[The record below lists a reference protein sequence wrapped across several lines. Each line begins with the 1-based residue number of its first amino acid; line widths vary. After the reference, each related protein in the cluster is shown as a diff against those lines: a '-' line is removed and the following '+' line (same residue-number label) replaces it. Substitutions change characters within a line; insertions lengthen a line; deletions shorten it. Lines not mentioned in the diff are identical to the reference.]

1 MIGHE
6 LTQRA
11 QRLAAEGSAFVMATV
26 VRARRPASVEPGTAG
41 LVLEDGTI
49 EGFIGGVCAQH
60 SVRLYSL
67 TAIERGAPLL
77 LRIDPDGPEEAVV
90 EEGAVTVRNTCLS
103 GGAIEIFLEP
113 VLPAPR
119 VLVAGNSPIA
129 AALRTIGSEVGLDI
143 VAAHDVKDAVL
154 TPAPGDLALVVAAH
168 GQDEIAILRA
178 GLEAGVRYVG
188 LVASPKRGAAVIDEL
203 RAAGV
208 SQELLG
214 RVDTPAGI
222 DIGARTPPEV
232 ALTIVA
238 SIVAARRGDAAPS
251 QAPADAVDPMCGM
264 TVTVAAD
271 TPRVEHAGETVYF
284 CSAGCRQKF
293 EERHEPARSH
303 G

>member
-1 MIGHE
+1 
-6 LTQRA
+6 
-11 QRLAAEGSAFVMATV
+11 
-26 VRARRPASVEPGTAG
+26 
-41 LVLEDGTI
+41 
-49 EGFIGGVCAQH
+49 
-60 SVRLYSL
+60 
-67 TAIERGAPLL
+67 
-77 LRIDPDGPEEAVV
+77 
-90 EEGAVTVRNTCLS
+90 
-103 GGAIEIFLEP
+103 
-113 VLPAPR
+113 

-188 LVASPKRGAAVIDEL
+188 LVASPKRGATVIDEL